1 MDCFKFAVSEDEV
14 WRAVLRWAKTNTGIN
29 KPTSQW
35 NDDDR
40 ARIMQVGKVLSKNFI
55 S

>member
-1 MDCFKFAVSEDEV
+1 MLPKFVDVIKFAVSEDDV

-35 NDDDR
+35 SEEDR
-40 ARIMQVGKVLSKNFI
+40 ARINQVSR
-55 S
+55 